1 MWIRTNDTVVI
12 IRGEDRGTRGKVL
25 RVVRDKSGKGADR
38 VVVEGVNRVYRHVR
52 RSQRNPQ
59 GGRLSVE
66 MPVPQS
72 NVALLCQAC
81 GKPTRVGARFLDDGV
96 KERFCKKCGAS
107 LGRSRRPGRPR
118 QEVSGSRIEEIDMS
132 EKQSKEAE

>member
-12 IRGEDRGTRGKVL
+12 IRGEDRGARGKVL
-25 RVVRDKSGKGADR
+25 RVTRDKTDNGAGG

-81 GKPTRVGARFLDDGV
+81 GKPTRVGARILDDGA
-96 KERFCKKCGAS
+96 KERYCKKCGAS
-107 LGRSRRPGRPR
+107 VGAISPAKTART
-118 QEVSGSRIEEIDMS
+118 
-132 EKQSKEAE
+132 KT

>member
-25 RVVRDKSGKGADR
+25 RMIHDKSGNGADR

-66 MPVPQS
+66 MPISQS
-72 NVALLCQAC
+72 NIALLCQAC
-81 GKPTRVGARFLDDGV
+81 GKPTRVGARVLDDGA
-96 KERFCKKCGAS
+96 KLNSGNEGACTANARVRVART
-107 LGRSRRPGRPR
+107 GDVGPGR
-118 QEVSGSRIEEIDMS
+118 
-132 EKQSKEAE
+132 

>member
-12 IRGEDRGTRGKVL
+12 IRGEDRGARGKVL
-25 RVVRDKSGKGADR
+25 RVIRDKTGKGAGR

-81 GKPTRVGARFLDDGV
+81 GKPTRVGARFLESGA
-96 KERFCKKCGAS
+96 KERFCKKCGAAAGVIS
-107 LGRSRRPGRPR
+107 PP
-118 QEVSGSRIEEIDMS
+118 
-132 EKQSKEAE
+132 KTAAAER

>member
-25 RVVRDKSGKGADR
+25 RMVRDKSGKGADR

-81 GKPTRVGARFLDDGV
+81 GKPTRVAARFLDDGA
-96 KERFCKKCGAS
+96 KERYCKKCGAS
-107 LGRSRRPGRPR
+107 AGVIAPARTAHAKR
-118 QEVSGSRIEEIDMS
+118 
-132 EKQSKEAE
+132 

>member
-1 MWIRTNDTVVI
+1 MWIRANDTVVI

-25 RVVRDKSGKGADR
+25 RMVRDKSGNGADR

-72 NVALLCQAC
+72 NVALLCPGLRQADSRRR
-81 GKPTRVGARFLDDGV
+81 PLPRRRRQGALLQEVRG
-96 KERFCKKCGAS
+96 
-107 LGRSRRPGRPR
+107 LGRRHLAGQDGHARCIRAKRNDEPG
-118 QEVSGSRIEEIDMS
+118 
-132 EKQSKEAE
+132 EADFKASSV

>member
-1 MWIRTNDTVVI
+1 MWIRKSDTVVI

-25 RVVRDKSGKGADR
+25 RMVRDKSGKGADR

-72 NVALLCQAC
+72 NVALLCQGC
-81 GKPTRVGARFLDDGV
+81 GKPTRVGARFLDDGA
-96 KERFCKKCGAS
+96 KERYCKKCGATVGVIS
-107 LGRSRRPGRPR
+107 PAKTPGAK
-118 QEVSGSRIEEIDMS
+118 G
-132 EKQSKEAE
+132 

>member
-1 MWIRTNDTVVI
+1 MWIRTNDTVMI
-12 IRGEDRGTRGKVL
+12 IRGESRGTRGKVL
-25 RVVRDKSGKGADR
+25 RRIRDKSGNGADR

-72 NVALLCQAC
+72 NVALVCQAC
-81 GKPTRVGARFLDDGV
+81 GKPTRVGARFLADGA
-96 KERFCKKCGAS
+96 KERYCKKCGAS
-107 LGRSRRPGRPR
+107 VGMISPAKTAR
-118 QEVSGSRIEEIDMS
+118 V
-132 EKQSKEAE
+132 KN

>member
-1 MWIRTNDTVVI
+1 MWIRKNDTVII
-12 IRGEDRGTRGKVL
+12 IRGEDRGARGKVL
-25 RVVRDKSGKGADR
+25 RVVRDKSSKGSDR

-66 MPVPQS
+66 MAVPQN

-81 GKPTRVGARFLDDGV
+81 GRPTRVGARFLDDGV
-96 KERFCKKCGAS
+96 KERFCKKCGAA
-107 LGRSRRPGRPR
+107 LGVISPAKTAHAKG
-118 QEVSGSRIEEIDMS
+118 
-132 EKQSKEAE
+132 